1 MSRWDEIKKGLG
13 DLADKTV
20 NATRELTDT
29 ASLKIK
35 IANKEADRDLE
46 YKNLGKL
53 AYAKLRQTGG
63 DDLTEKISES
73 LERLDTIQEEL
84 DELIAAD
91 KARKE
96 AKDAEKQ
103 AREQE
108 KKAQKQEKEAAQ
120 KAKKEES
127 EKLNLEIMTE
137 FNEARITANEEYEKA
152 KQAAEDARNA
162 D

>member
-1 MSRWDEIKKGLG
+1 MSKWDEIKKSIG
-13 DLADKTV
+13 DFADKTV

-35 IANKEADRDLE
+35 IANKEAERDLE

-53 AYAKLRQTGG
+53 AYAKLRQTDGG
-63 DDLTEKISES
+63 EDLTEKISAS
-73 LERLDTIQEEL
+73 LEKLDTIQKEL

-103 AREQE
+103 A
-108 KKAQKQEKEAAQ
+108 KKAEDDKK
-120 KAKKEES
+120 KTAKNEEGDS
-127 EKLNLEIMTE
+127 LDLSVMTE
-137 FNEARITANEEYEKA
+137 FNEARVTADEEYEKA

>member
-1 MSRWDEIKKGLG
+1 MSKWDEIKKSIG
-13 DLADKTV
+13 DFADKTV

-35 IANKEADRDLE
+35 IANKEAERDLE

-53 AYAKLRQTGG
+53 AYAKLRQADGG
-63 DDLTEKISES
+63 EDLTEKISAS
-73 LERLDTIQEEL
+73 LEKLDTIQKEL

-103 AREQE
+103 A
-108 KKAQKQEKEAAQ
+108 KKAEDDKK
-120 KAKKEES
+120 KTAKNEEGDS
-127 EKLNLEIMTE
+127 LDLSVMTE
-137 FNEARITANEEYEKA
+137 FNEARVTADEEYEKA